1 MANLKN
7 IDTKSSP
14 KTDASSVV
22 TLALDAAERG
32 QATAVAVLQD
42 VRIELRTAVDGTIDL
57 GEKLAAGAVR
67 FARKLA
73 QKLDETTADALKGSD
88 RSRESLRNA
97 EPTPSQRKSFERER
111 PARDDLILHDDDEAE
126 LELPR

>member
-7 IDTKSSP
+7 IDTKSSSP
-14 KTDASSVV
+14 KTEATNVV

-73 QKLDETTADALKGSD
+73 QKLDETTADALKGSE
-88 RSRESLRNA
+88 RALVEAIGNARETARAGKQLA
-97 EPTPSQRKSFERER
+97 ERAVDKVTEKVT
-111 PARDDLILHDDDEAE
+111 ARASA
-126 LELPR
+126 